1 MKNELENL
9 KSVCFSGH
17 RIVPFAKQNEIMR
30 LLRNEI
36 TKSYNEGYSC
46 FYCGM
51 AIGFDLLAAKATL
64 SLKSELP
71 QIKIIAVLPFRE
83 QNEKWNEKNKVEYE
97 TILKKV
103 DDVIIVSDH
112 YHQRCFLQRNDYMVQ
127 RSSRLIALYD
137 GKFKGGTFY
146 TYRKAKYLGLEIINI
161 YNLTR

>member
-36 TKSYNEGYSC
+36 TKSYNEGYRC

-51 AIGFDLLAAKATL
+51 AIGFDLLSAKVTL
-64 SLKSELP
+64 SLKTELP

-97 TILKKV
+97 AILKKV
-103 DDVIIVSDH
+103 DDVVIVSDH

-127 RSSRLIALYD
+127 RSSRLITLYD

-146 TYRKAKYLGLEIINI
+146 TLNKAIKNGLYVINI
-161 YNLTR
+161 YNLIS

>member
-1 MKNELENL
+1 MRNEFENL

-36 TKSYNEGYSC
+36 TKSYNEGYRC

-64 SLKSELP
+64 SLKTELP
-71 QIKIIAVLPFRE
+71 QIKIIAVLPCRE

-103 DDVIIVSDH
+103 DDVVIVSDH

-127 RSSRLIALYD
+127 RSSRLITLYD
-137 GKFKGGTFY
+137 GKSKGGTFY
-146 TYRKAKYLGLEIINI
+146 TLNKAIKNGLYVINI
-161 YNLTR
+161 YNLIS

>member
-36 TKSYNEGYSC
+36 TKSYNEGYRC

-51 AIGFDLLAAKATL
+51 AVGFDLLAAKATL
-64 SLKSELP
+64 SLKTELP
-71 QIKIIAVLPFRE
+71 QIRIIAVLPCRD
-83 QNEKWNEKNKVEYE
+83 QNEKWDEKNKVEYE

-103 DDVIIVSDH
+103 DDVVIVSDH
-112 YHQRCFLQRNDYMVQ
+112 YHHRCFLQRNDYMVQ
-127 RSSRLIALYD
+127 RSSRLITLYD

-146 TYRKAKYLGLEIINI
+146 TLNKAIKNGLYVINI
-161 YNLTR
+161 YNLIS

>member
-30 LLRNEI
+30 LLINEI
-36 TKSYNEGYSC
+36 TKSYNEGYRC

-51 AIGFDLLAAKATL
+51 AIGFDLLSAKVTL
-64 SLKSELP
+64 SLKTELP
-71 QIKIIAVLPFRE
+71 QMKIIAVLPCRE

-103 DDVIIVSDH
+103 DDVVIVSDH
-112 YHQRCFLQRNDYMVQ
+112 YHHRCFLQRNDYMVQ
-127 RSSRLIALYD
+127 RSSRLITLYD

-146 TYRKAKYLGLEIINI
+146 TLNKAIKNGLYVINI
-161 YNLTR
+161 YNLIS

>member
-17 RIVPFAKQNEIMR
+17 RIVPFAKQNEMMR

-36 TKSYNEGYSC
+36 TKSYHEGYRC

-51 AIGFDLLAAKATL
+51 AVGFDLLAAKATL
-64 SLKSELP
+64 SLKTELP
-71 QIKIIAVLPFRE
+71 QIRIIAVLPCRE

-112 YHQRCFLQRNDYMVQ
+112 YHHRGFHTVFLLR
-127 RSSRLIALYD
+127 
-137 GKFKGGTFY
+137 
-146 TYRKAKYLGLEIINI
+146 
-161 YNLTR
+161 

>member
-1 MKNELENL
+1 MKYQLENL

-17 RIVPFAKQNEIMR
+17 RIVPFAKQKEIMR

-36 TKSYNEGYSC
+36 TKSYHEGYRC

-64 SLKSELP
+64 ALKSELS
-71 QIKIIAVLPFRE
+71 QMKVIAVLPCHE
-83 QNEKWNEKNKVEYE
+83 QSLKWNEKNKAEYE
-97 TILKKV
+97 TILKNV
-103 DDVIIVSDH
+103 DDVIAVSDH

-127 RSSRLIALYD
+127 RSSRLITLYD

-146 TYRKAKYLGLEIINI
+146 TYRKAKSLGLEIINI
-161 YNLTR
+161 YNSIR

>member
-36 TKSYNEGYSC
+36 TKSYNEGYRC

-64 SLKSELP
+64 SLKTELP
-71 QIKIIAVLPFRE
+71 QIKIIAVLPCRE

-103 DDVIIVSDH
+103 DDVVIVSDH
-112 YHQRCFLQRNDYMVQ
+112 YHHRCFLQRNDYMVQ
-127 RSSRLIALYD
+127 RSSRLITLYD
-137 GKFKGGTFY
+137 GKSKGGTFY
-146 TYRKAKYLGLEIINI
+146 TLNKAIKNGLYVINI
-161 YNLTR
+161 YNLIS

>member
-1 MKNELENL
+1 MRKEFENL

-17 RIVPFAKQNEIMR
+17 RIVPFAKQNEMMR

-36 TKSYNEGYSC
+36 TKSYHEGYRC

-64 SLKSELP
+64 SLKTELP
-71 QIKIIAVLPFRE
+71 QIKTIAVLPCRE

-103 DDVIIVSDH
+103 DDVVIVSDH
-112 YHQRCFLQRNDYMVQ
+112 YHHRCFLQRNDYMVQ
-127 RSSRLIALYD
+127 RSSRLITLYD

-146 TYRKAKYLGLEIINI
+146 TLNKAIKNGLYVINI
-161 YNLTR
+161 YNLIS

>member
-1 MKNELENL
+1 MRNEFENL

-36 TKSYNEGYSC
+36 TKSYHEGYRC

-51 AIGFDLLAAKATL
+51 AIGFDLLAAKATF

-97 TILKKV
+97 AILKKV
-103 DDVIIVSDH
+103 DDVVIVSDH
-112 YHQRCFLQRNDYMVQ
+112 YLQRCFLQRNDYMVQ
-127 RSSRLIALYD
+127 RSSRLIAFYD
-137 GKFKGGTFY
+137 GKFRGGTFY
-146 TYRKAKYLGLEIINI
+146 TYRKAKFMGLEIINI
-161 YNLTR
+161 YNITR

>member
-1 MKNELENL
+1 MRNEFENL

-36 TKSYNEGYSC
+36 TKSYNEGYRC

-51 AIGFDLLAAKATL
+51 AIGFDLLAAKATF

-127 RSSRLIALYD
+127 RSSRLITLYD
-137 GKFKGGTFY
+137 GKSKGGTFY
-146 TYRKAKYLGLEIINI
+146 TLNKAIKNGLYVINI
-161 YNLTR
+161 YNLIS

>member
-1 MKNELENL
+1 MRKKFENL

-17 RIVPFAKQNEIMR
+17 RIVPFAKQNEMMR

-36 TKSYNEGYSC
+36 TKSYHEGYRC

-51 AIGFDLLAAKATL
+51 AIGFDLLAAKATI

-71 QIKIIAVLPFRE
+71 QIKIIAVLPCRE
-83 QNEKWNEKNKVEYE
+83 QNKKWNEKNKVEYE

-103 DDVIIVSDH
+103 DDVVIVSDH

-127 RSSRLIALYD
+127 RSSRLITLYD
-137 GKFKGGTFY
+137 GKFKGGTF
-146 TYRKAKYLGLEIINI
+146 
-161 YNLTR
+161 

>member
-1 MKNELENL
+1 MRNEFENL

-36 TKSYNEGYSC
+36 TKSYHEGYRC

-51 AIGFDLLAAKATL
+51 AIGFDLLAAKAIL

-71 QIKIIAVLPFRE
+71 QIKIIAVLPCRE
-83 QNEKWNEKNKVEYE
+83 QNDKWNEKNKVEYE

-103 DDVIIVSDH
+103 DDVVIISDH

-127 RSSRLIALYD
+127 QSSRLI
-137 GKFKGGTFY
+137 T
-146 TYRKAKYLGLEIINI
+146 
-161 YNLTR
+161 

>member
-36 TKSYNEGYSC
+36 TKSYHEGYRC

-51 AIGFDLLAAKATL
+51 AVGFDLLAAKATL
-64 SLKSELP
+64 SLKTELP
-71 QIKIIAVLPFRE
+71 QIRIIAVLPCRE

-127 RSSRLIALYD
+127 RSSRLITLYD

-146 TYRKAKYLGLEIINI
+146 TLNKAIKNGLYVINI
-161 YNLTR
+161 YNLIS

>member
-36 TKSYNEGYSC
+36 TKSYNEGYRC

-51 AIGFDLLAAKATL
+51 AVGFDLLAAKATL
-64 SLKSELP
+64 SLKTELP
-71 QIKIIAVLPFRE
+71 QIRIIAVLPCRD
-83 QNEKWNEKNKVEYE
+83 QNEKWDEKNKVEYE

-103 DDVIIVSDH
+103 DDVVIVSGH
-112 YHQRCFLQRNDYMVQ
+112 YHHRCFLQRNDYMVQ
-127 RSSRLIALYD
+127 RSSRLITLYD

-146 TYRKAKYLGLEIINI
+146 TLNKAIKNGLYVINI
-161 YNLTR
+161 YNLIS

>member
-1 MKNELENL
+1 MRNEFENV
-9 KSVCFSGH
+9 KSACFSGH
-17 RIVPFAKQNEIMR
+17 RIVPFAKQNEMMR

-36 TKSYNEGYSC
+36 TKSYHEGYRC

-64 SLKSELP
+64 SLKTELS
-71 QIKIIAVLPFRE
+71 QMKIIAVLPCRE
-83 QNEKWNEKNKVEYE
+83 QNEKWNEKNKMEYE

-103 DDVIIVSDH
+103 DDVVVVSDH

-127 RSSRLIALYD
+127 RSSRLITLYD

-146 TYRKAKYLGLEIINI
+146 THNKALTNGLDVINI
-161 YNLTR
+161 YNLLI

>member
-1 MKNELENL
+1 MKNEFENL

-97 TILKKV
+97 AILKKV
-103 DDVIIVSDH
+103 DELLLVTIIT
-112 YHQRCFLQRNDYMVQ
+112 NDAFCNAMIIWYNGVQDLSPCMMVN
-127 RSSRLIALYD
+127 SKVEHFIP
-137 GKFKGGTFY
+137 
-146 TYRKAKYLGLEIINI
+146 IIKH
-161 YNLTR
+161 

>member
-1 MKNELENL
+1 MRNEFENL

-36 TKSYNEGYSC
+36 TKSYNEGYRC

-83 QNEKWNEKNKVEYE
+83 QNEKWNDKNKVEYE

-103 DDVIIVSDH
+103 DDVVVVSDH

-127 RSSRLIALYD
+127 RSSRLIAFYD
-137 GKFKGGTFY
+137 GKFRGGTFY
-146 TYRKAKYLGLEIINI
+146 TYRKAKFMGLEIINI
-161 YNLTR
+161 L

>member
-36 TKSYNEGYSC
+36 TKSYNEGYRC

-51 AIGFDLLAAKATL
+51 AVGFDLLAAKATL

-97 TILKKV
+97 AILKKV
-103 DDVIIVSDH
+103 DDVVIVSDH
-112 YHQRCFLQRNDYMVQ
+112 YLQRCFLQRNDYMVQ
-127 RSSRLIALYD
+127 RSSRLIAFYD
-137 GKFKGGTFY
+137 GKFRGGTFY
-146 TYRKAKYLGLEIINI
+146 TYRKAKFMGLEIINI
-161 YNLTR
+161 YNITR

>member
-36 TKSYNEGYSC
+36 TKSYNEGYRC

-51 AIGFDLLAAKATL
+51 AVGFDLLSAKVTL
-64 SLKSELP
+64 SLKTELP
-71 QIKIIAVLPFRE
+71 QMKIIAVLPCRE

-127 RSSRLIALYD
+127 RSSRLITLYD

-146 TYRKAKYLGLEIINI
+146 TLNKAIKNGLYVINI
-161 YNLTR
+161 YNLIS

>member
-17 RIVPFAKQNEIMR
+17 RIVPFAKQNEMMR

-36 TKSYNEGYSC
+36 TKSYNEGYRC

-51 AIGFDLLAAKATL
+51 AIGFDLLSAKATL
-64 SLKSELP
+64 SLKTELP

-103 DDVIIVSDH
+103 DDVVIVSDH
-112 YHQRCFLQRNDYMVQ
+112 YHQRCFLQRNDYMIQ
-127 RSSRLIALYD
+127 RSSRLIAFYD
-137 GKFKGGTFY
+137 GKFRGGTFY
-146 TYRKAKYLGLEIINI
+146 TYRKAKFMGLEIINI
-161 YNLTR
+161 YNITR

>member
-1 MKNELENL
+1 MRNEFENL
-9 KSVCFSGH
+9 KSACFSGH
-17 RIVPFAKQNEIMR
+17 RIVPFAKQNEMMR

-36 TKSYNEGYSC
+36 TKSYHEGYRC

-64 SLKSELP
+64 SLKTELP
-71 QIKIIAVLPFRE
+71 QIKTIAVLPCRE

-103 DDVIIVSDH
+103 DDVVVVSDH

-127 RSSRLIALYD
+127 RSSRLITLYD
-137 GKFKGGTFY
+137 GKSKGGTFY
-146 TYRKAKYLGLEIINI
+146 TLNKAIKNGLYVINI
-161 YNLTR
+161 YNLIS

>member
-1 MKNELENL
+1 MKNEFETL

-36 TKSYNEGYSC
+36 TKSYNEGYRC

-51 AIGFDLLAAKATL
+51 AIGFDLLAAKATF

-83 QNEKWNEKNKVEYE
+83 QNEKWNEKNKQEYE

-146 TYRKAKYLGLEIINI
+146 TYRKAKSLGLKIINI
-161 YNLTR
+161 YNSIR

>member
-1 MKNELENL
+1 MKNEFENL

-17 RIVPFAKQNEIMR
+17 RIVPFARQDEILR
-30 LLRNEI
+30 HLRNEI
-36 TKSYNEGYSC
+36 TKSYNEGYRC

-64 SLKSELP
+64 SLKTELP
-71 QIKIIAVLPFRE
+71 QIKTIAVLPCRE

-97 TILKKV
+97 RILNEV
-103 DDVIIVSDH
+103 DETIIVSEH
-112 YHQRCFLQRNDYMVQ
+112 YHQQCFLRRNDYMVQ

-146 TYRKAKYLGLEIINI
+146 TYRKAKTMGLEIINI
-161 YNLTR
+161 YNLIH

>member
-1 MKNELENL
+1 MRNEFENL

-17 RIVPFAKQNEIMR
+17 RIVPFAKQNEMMR

-36 TKSYNEGYSC
+36 TKSYHEGYRC

-64 SLKSELP
+64 SLKTELP

-97 TILKKV
+97 AILKKV
-103 DDVIIVSDH
+103 DDVVIVSDH
-112 YHQRCFLQRNDYMVQ
+112 YHHRCFHTVFLLR
-127 RSSRLIALYD
+127 
-137 GKFKGGTFY
+137 
-146 TYRKAKYLGLEIINI
+146 
-161 YNLTR
+161 

>member
-36 TKSYNEGYSC
+36 TKSYNEGYRC

-51 AIGFDLLAAKATL
+51 AVGFDLLAAKATL
-64 SLKSELP
+64 SLKTELP
-71 QIKIIAVLPFRE
+71 QIRIIAVLPCRD
-83 QNEKWNEKNKVEYE
+83 QNEKWDEKNKVEYE

-103 DDVIIVSDH
+103 DDVVIVSGH
-112 YHQRCFLQRNDYMVQ
+112 YHHRCFLQRNDYMVQ
-127 RSSRLIALYD
+127 RSSRLITLYD

-146 TYRKAKYLGLEIINI
+146 TCRKAKSLGLEIINI
-161 YNLTR
+161 YNSIR

>member
-1 MKNELENL
+1 MRNEFENL

-36 TKSYNEGYSC
+36 TKSYHEGYRC

-51 AIGFDLLAAKATL
+51 AIGFDLLAAKATF

-127 RSSRLIALYD
+127 RRSRLIAFYD
-137 GKFKGGTFY
+137 GKFRGGTFY
-146 TYRKAKYLGLEIINI
+146 TYRKAKFMGLEIINI
-161 YNLTR
+161 YNITR